1 MKGDSNVSSSKHA
14 AQSAEEGMA
23 TVFGRRISKRL
34 LAIIGALLA
43 VAVVAGVSTAVVT
56 IMNSGETNPSTL
68 VRQAD
73 PDADGKPLKGATADT
88 TGKSADGKN
97 ATSQPGSD
105 ESGADFNDL
114 VNGSSQSTD
123 QSDKSGNA
131 GKSDEAD
138 NTSDSKGLTDKV
150 QDQPQDDSSFGDI
163 H

>member
-1 MKGDSNVSSSKHA
+1 MSSSKHA

-23 TVFGRRISKRL
+23 TVFGRKISKRL

-43 VAVVAGVSTAVVT
+43 VAIVAGVSTAVVT

-88 TGKSADGKN
+88 TGKT
-97 ATSQPGSD
+97 ATSQPGAD

-114 VNGSSQSTD
+114 VKGSSQSTD

>member
-1 MKGDSNVSSSKHA
+1 MV
-14 AQSAEEGMA
+14 
-23 TVFGRRISKRL
+23 TVFGRKISKRL

-43 VAVVAGVSTAVVT
+43 VAIVAGVSIAVVT

-88 TGKSADGKN
+88 TGKTGA
-97 ATSQPGSD
+97 SQPGAD

-114 VNGSSQSTD
+114 VKGSSQSTD